1 MADSMKKIANEEVT
15 SLKKSWTK
23 ERSKLRRD
31 VKEWRMR
38 YHAESLWQVDV
49 STLKCELVNCGYRKE
64 AATQQR
70 RIDQLE
76 KQVAS
81 LSSDLREYDAK
92 ERQSLKKSRGIST
105 LMPLD
110 IGITRPLDMDQLKDH
125 NQRASSRK
133 RRIKVEPQSNSKGD
147 RGCPCG

>member
-1 MADSMKKIANEEVT
+1 MLNQMMSLVRKLRAEIEDWKQRFRKEAQSRAALITLNEQHQKTVSELEASQKMADSMKKIANEEVA

-81 LSSDLREYDAK
+81 LSSDLR
-92 ERQSLKKSRGIST
+92 R
-105 LMPLD
+105 
-110 IGITRPLDMDQLKDH
+110 
-125 NQRASSRK
+125 
-133 RRIKVEPQSNSKGD
+133 V
-147 RGCPCG
+147 